1 MGLTNQ
7 EIEELRQLEESLWVA
22 ETRFNR
28 EYIESVLAPDFFEF
42 GRSGRTYTREEILTF
57 PPEEQQVIDARL
69 PLKDFEVHLIQPD
82 VVLVTYIS
90 ERLVDKLEISNRS
103 SLWVRTPEGWQLKF
117 HQGTPV
123 EE

>member
-42 GRSGRTYTREEILTF
+42 GRSGRSYTRERILTF
-57 PPEEQQVIDARL
+57 PPADQQVIDANL
-69 PLKDFEVHLIQPD
+69 PLKDFEAHSIEEG

-90 ERLVDKLEISNRS
+90 ERMVDRLEISNRS
-103 SLWVRTPEGWQLKF
+103 SLWVRTSAGWQLRF

-123 EE
+123 EG